1 MEEKI
6 FDNRKKNGG
15 ARKGAGRKPGSVSLE
30 RKKQLLELEGQKI
43 ETSEVLKQ
51 YTARANRIAGTL
63 FNSKVVEAVG
73 YHKMVRIE
81 IKKNKKTKTQHVKEL
96 YTVTDPEE
104 FDSLLENGV
113 VGVDYLLVVA
123 AGPNYKALESLENRA
138 WGKPTETIQHEGAD
152 GGPLRII
159 IDR

>member
-1 MEEKI
+1 MNQIPTLKQ
-6 FDNRKKNGG
+6 NGGKRPGSGRKKGV
-15 ARKGAGRKPGSVSLE
+15 VSLE
-30 RKKQLLELEGQKI
+30 RLAQLKEVEVQKI
-43 ETSEVLKQ
+43 ETTEVLKQ
-51 YTARANRIAGTL
+51 YTQRANRIAHKL
-63 FNSKVVEAVG
+63 FESKVVEAVG

-81 IKKNKKTKTQHVKEL
+81 VKTNKKTKSKHVKEL
-96 YTVTDPEE
+96 YTVTNPEE

-123 AGPNYKALESLENRA
+123 SGPNYKALESLENRA
-138 WGKPTETIQHEGAD
+138 WGKPTETIQHEGSD